1 MKEKKKPKK
10 KSLRARLR
18 PLLRWALIALGVV
31 FVTWLAIWLTERSL
45 KSSARR
51 RNFQSWLEDS
61 LNADVDFS
69 GSVAVRL
76 NLVRSSRLG
85 VNRLEIDHPNII
97 SSGKFITA
105 ERVNAWAPPWSVF
118 KVWPGVLDVEAEQ
131 VNILIEENE
140 AGEWSTAGLMNP
152 LVSPE
157 ADFPYTVP
165 RLSGWEAH
173 LEDSFLILR
182 RRGLELRM
190 GLRGTIASRVG
201 SDQFSLRLRQAP
213 VHFGAVGAEERTTG
227 SFRQLALA
235 ARFVKP
241 PGMSPSIIP
250 EHGSVQVDNVPL
262 AILPFLFP
270 GIPTTATSG
279 SYQGRIGLREA
290 APGSYLAEL
299 DGQINDVNLSVF
311 GLPNNA
317 PLRARWPLGASATS
331 TEATLHIGPSGFGA
345 FQIAIPFDLLGNPKL
360 LNLKGDVAA
369 LDDLPSLLTKHS
381 TWLDWLSRRFPSI
394 EWHSGQWLAFGWTG
408 ENMTLRLTRTAA
420 GLNLFGEGNLHGGR
434 VRVALSP
441 TDRSAGMTVA
451 AERINAAQTAA
462 KLVSMLPDPLRVVMT
477 GEHANLTW
485 NGSFPER
492 EGELSR
498 QWGSAMVLSRPVFE
512 LEGAGA
518 WWRELARGPLVVAER
533 LPDWGG
539 GDATGL
545 EVLAGIKSMGL
556 DQLSLVTEK
565 TAAGMLRVEFVGFGD
580 ALGQIAGWVEA
591 NQDAPGF
598 GGEFYLTGNSRLVSE
613 VRRANPHF
621 GRALDLL
628 IANALGLRVTFR
640 WQPETGIVFE
650 LPFLD
655 DAWKIRDD
663 AQARL
668 QSQSQ
673 SQSQSQPQLQAQPQ
687 AEGAP

>member
-1 MKEKKKPKK
+1 MKDKKASKK
-10 KSLRARLR
+10 KSLRTRLRPRLR
-18 PLLRWALIALGVV
+18 PLLRWTVIVLGVV
-31 FVTWLAIWLTERSL
+31 FVMWLTIWLTERSL
-45 KSSARR
+45 KSSSRR
-51 RNFQSWLEDS
+51 RAFQSWLEDS
-61 LNADVDFS
+61 LNADMDFS

-76 NLVRSSRLG
+76 NLLRSSRLG
-85 VNRLEIDHPNII
+85 MNRLEINHPNII

-118 KVWPGVLDVEAEQ
+118 RVWPGVLDIEAEQ
-131 VNILIEENE
+131 VNVLIEENE

-157 ADFPYTVP
+157 TDFPYPTP
-165 RLSGWEAH
+165 RLSGWETH
-173 LEDSFLILR
+173 LSDSFLILR

-190 GLRGTIASRVG
+190 GLRGSIAGRMG
-201 SDQFSLRLRQAP
+201 SDQFAVRLRQAP
-213 VHFGAVGAEERTTG
+213 VHFGAVGAEERATG
-227 SFRQLALA
+227 AIRQLALA

-250 EHGSVQVDNVPL
+250 EHGSVQVDNIPL

-279 SYQGRIGLREA
+279 SYQGRVGLRET

-331 TEATLHIGPSGFGA
+331 TEATMHIGPSGFGA

-360 LNLKGDVAA
+360 LNLRGDVAA
-369 LDDLPSLLTKHS
+369 LDDLPSLLTRHS

-451 AERINAAQTAA
+451 AERIDAAQTAA
-462 KLVSMLPDPLRVVMT
+462 KLASMLPEPLRVAMT

-518 WWRELARGPLVVAER
+518 WWRELARVPLAVAER

-539 GDATGL
+539 GDASGL
-545 EVLAGIKSMGL
+545 EVFAGATSIGM

-565 TAAGMLRVEFVGFGD
+565 TAAGMLRVELVGFGD
-580 ALGQIAGWVEA
+580 ALGQVAGWVEA
-591 NQDAPGF
+591 NSATPGF
-598 GGEFYLTGNSRLVSE
+598 SGELYLTGNSRLVSE
-613 VRRANPHF
+613 VRRANPQF

-628 IANALGLRVTFR
+628 IKNALGLRVTFR
-640 WQPETGIVFE
+640 WQPDSGMVFE

-663 AQARL
+663 VQV
-668 QSQSQ
+668 
-673 SQSQSQPQLQAQPQ
+673 QPQPQPQ